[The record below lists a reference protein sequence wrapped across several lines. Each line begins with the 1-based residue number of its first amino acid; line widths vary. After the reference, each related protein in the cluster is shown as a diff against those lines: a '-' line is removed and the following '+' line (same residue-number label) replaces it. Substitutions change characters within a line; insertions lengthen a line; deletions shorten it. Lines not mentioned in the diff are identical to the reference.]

1 MNKLMTLMVAGVV
14 GLSLTAASFDAE
26 AQKRRLG
33 GGNNVGMKRDAVQP
47 QKPAAPAQQAQGQQT
62 PGTPAAAPA
71 AAGAAAGAAGKSMP
85 GWLGPVAGLMA
96 GGLLAAMFFGGAFDG
111 LSAGD
116 FMMFALLALAA
127 FMVFRLM
134 RSRAQSPAS
143 YRMNNGQQVPASAPP
158 MGGSAPRMPV
168 APAVAEGRIPADF
181 DVQGFVRNAK
191 MSFIRL
197 QAANDAKDLN
207 DIRDYTTPQ
216 VYAAVA
222 MQMQERGDVAQ
233 RTEVVSIDAQVMQV
247 VTEDGKMI
255 ASVRFT
261 GLIREDDA
269 FNPESV
275 DEVWHVEKD
284 LSNPDSS
291 WLIAGI
297 QQVEQDQPDAQ
308 EQPKA

>member
-1 MNKLMTLMVAGVV
+1 MNKLMTWVMAGVV

-26 AQKRRLG
+26 AQKRRFG

-47 QKPAAPAQQAQGQQT
+47 QKPGAPAQAQGQQT
-62 PGTPAAAPA
+62 PGAPAAAPA

-85 GWLGPVAGLMA
+85 GWLGPAAGLLA

-127 FMVFRLM
+127 FMAFRFM
-134 RSRAQSPAS
+134 RSRAQPAGA
-143 YRMNNGQQVPASAPP
+143 YRMNNGQQVPAGVPP
-158 MGGSAPRMPV
+158 MGGSEPRMPV

-261 GLIREDDA
+261 GLVREDDA
-269 FNPESV
+269 FNPEPV

-284 LSNPDSS
+284 LSNADSS

-297 QQVEQDQPDAQ
+297 QQVEQEAPAA
-308 EQPKA
+308 EASAKA

>member
-1 MNKLMTLMVAGVV
+1 MNKLMTWVVAGVV

-26 AQKRRLG
+26 AQKRRFG

-47 QKPAAPAQQAQGQQT
+47 QKPGAPAQAQGQQT
-62 PGTPAAAPA
+62 PGAPAAAPA

-111 LSAGD
+111 LSGGD

-127 FMVFRLM
+127 FMAFRFM
-134 RSRAQSPAS
+134 RSRAQTQAPAS
-143 YRMNNGQQVPASAPP
+143 YRMSNGQQVPVDVPP
-158 MGGSAPRMPV
+158 TGSAPRMPV

-191 MSFIRL
+191 MTFIRL

-216 VYAAVA
+216 VYAAVS

-247 VTEDGKMI
+247 VTEAGKTI

-261 GLIREDDA
+261 GLVREDNA
-269 FNPESV
+269 VNPEPV

-284 LSNPDSS
+284 LSDANAS

-297 QQVEQDQPDAQ
+297 QQVEQDATPA
-308 EQPKA
+308 

>member
-1 MNKLMTLMVAGVV
+1 MNKLMAWVAAGVI
-14 GLSLTAASFDAE
+14 GLSLVAVSVDAE
-26 AQKRRLG
+26 AKKRFG
-33 GGNNVGMKRDAVQP
+33 GGNNVGTQREAVQP
-47 QKPAAPAQQAQGQQT
+47 GKPSTPAQAQGNPSAGSPAAPA
-62 PGTPAAAPA
+62 
-71 AAGAAAGAAGKSMP
+71 AAAGAAGRSMP

-116 FMMFALLALAA
+116 FMMFALLAGIA
-127 FMVFRLM
+127 FLVFRML
-134 RSRAQSPAS
+134 RARAQPAAQ
-143 YRMNNGQQVPASAPP
+143 YRMSNGQTGQSQLPMSSGGASA
-158 MGGSAPRMPV
+158 PV

-197 QAANDAKDLN
+197 QAANDAKDLS
-207 DIRDYTTPQ
+207 DVRDYTTPQ
-216 VYAAVA
+216 VYASVA

-233 RTEVVSIDAQVMQV
+233 RTEVVSINAQLMQV
-247 VTEDGKMI
+247 VTEGDKMI

-269 FNPESV
+269 ANPEPV
-275 DEVWHVEKD
+275 DEVWHVEKNVAD
-284 LSNPDSS
+284 SNSS

-297 QQVEQDQPDAQ
+297 QQVEDAS
-308 EQPKA
+308 

>member
-1 MNKLMTLMVAGVV
+1 MNKLMTWVVAGVV

-26 AQKRRLG
+26 AQKRRFG
-33 GGNNVGMKRDAVQP
+33 GGSNVGMKRDAVQP
-47 QKPAAPAQQAQGQQT
+47 QKPATPAQQAQGQQS

-116 FMMFALLALAA
+116 FMMFALIALAA
-127 FMVFRLM
+127 FMIFRMM
-134 RSRAQSPAS
+134 RGRAQPPVA
-143 YRMNNGQQVPASAPP
+143 YRTSHGQPVPPGAAPP
-158 MGGSAPRMPV
+158 VGGSEPRVPV
-168 APAVAEGRIPADF
+168 ARAVAEGRIPADF

-197 QAANDAKDLN
+197 QAANDAKDLG
-207 DIRDYTTPQ
+207 DVRDYTTPQ

-222 MQMQERGDVAQ
+222 LQMQERGDTAQ
-233 RTEVVSIDAQVMQV
+233 RTEVVSIDAQVLHV
-247 VTEDGKMI
+247 VTEGEKMI

-261 GLIREDDA
+261 GLIRENDA
-269 FNPESV
+269 VNPEPV

-284 LSNPDSS
+284 LANADSS

-297 QQVEQDQPDAQ
+297 QQVEQDETTA
-308 EQPKA
+308 

>member
-1 MNKLMTLMVAGVV
+1 MNKLMTWVVAGVV

-47 QKPAAPAQQAQGQQT
+47 QKPGAPAQAQGQQS

-111 LSAGD
+111 LSSGD

-127 FMVFRLM
+127 FMAFRFM
-134 RSRAQSPAS
+134 RSRSQAPAS
-143 YRMNNGQQVPASAPP
+143 YRMSNGQQVPADIPP
-158 MGGSAPRMPV
+158 TSGEPRMPV

-191 MSFIRL
+191 MTFIRL

-222 MQMQERGDVAQ
+222 MQAQERGDVAQ

-247 VTEDGKMI
+247 VTEAGKMI

-261 GLIREDDA
+261 GLVREDNA
-269 FNPESV
+269 VNPEPV

-284 LSNPDSS
+284 LSDSNAS

-297 QQVEQDQPDAQ
+297 QQVEQDATPA
-308 EQPKA
+308 

>member
-1 MNKLMTLMVAGVV
+1 MPWVVAGVV

-26 AQKRRLG
+26 AQKRRFG
-33 GGNNVGMKRDAVQP
+33 GGSNVGMKRDAVQP
-47 QKPAAPAQQAQGQQT
+47 QKPATPAQQAQGQQT

-116 FMMFALLALAA
+116 FMMFALIALAA
-127 FMVFRLM
+127 FMIFRMM
-134 RSRAQSPAS
+134 RARAQPPVS
-143 YRMNNGQQVPASAPP
+143 YRTSHGQPVPPGAAPP
-158 MGGSAPRMPV
+158 MGGSSEPRIPV
-168 APAVAEGRIPADF
+168 SRAVAEGRIPSDF

-197 QAANDAKDLN
+197 QAANDSKDLS

-233 RTEVVSIDAQVMQV
+233 RTEVVSIDAQVLQV
-247 VTEDGKMI
+247 VTEGEKMI

-261 GLIREDDA
+261 GLVREDDA
-269 FNPESV
+269 VNPEPV

-284 LSNPDSS
+284 LSNAGSS

-297 QQVEQDQPDAQ
+297 QQVEQDEPQA
-308 EQPKA
+308 

>member
-1 MNKLMTLMVAGVV
+1 MNKLMTWVVAGVV

-26 AQKRRLG
+26 AQKRRFG

-47 QKPAAPAQQAQGQQT
+47 QKPGAPAQAQGQQT

-85 GWLGPVAGLMA
+85 GWLGPAAGLLA

-127 FMVFRLM
+127 FLALRMF
-134 RSRAQSPAS
+134 RSRAQAQAPGA
-143 YRMNNGQQVPASAPP
+143 YRMSNGQQVPADVPP
-158 MGGSAPRMPV
+158 MGGAPRMPV

-222 MQMQERGDVAQ
+222 MQMQERGDVSQ

-247 VTEDGKMI
+247 VTEGGKMI

-261 GLIREDDA
+261 GLVREDDA
-269 FNPESV
+269 VNPEPV

-284 LSNPDSS
+284 LSDANSS

-297 QQVEQDQPDAQ
+297 QQVEQDATPA
-308 EQPKA
+308 

>member
-1 MNKLMTLMVAGVV
+1 MKLALAFAALTSLLPGVAHAVV
-14 GLSLTAASFDAE
+14 
-26 AQKRRLG
+26 QVRLQVD
-33 GGNNVGMKRDAVQP
+33 NP
-47 QKPAAPAQQAQGQQT
+47 SPAAGQAFHIIYGISAQNEQRSLQATVLNLPGLQVLANPAPPST
-62 PGTPAAAPA
+62 
-71 AAGAAAGAAGKSMP
+71 
-85 GWLGPVAGLMA
+85 
-96 GGLLAAMFFGGAFDG
+96 
-111 LSAGD
+111 GD

-127 FMVFRLM
+127 FMAFRFM
-134 RSRAQSPAS
+134 RSRAQPAGA
-143 YRMNNGQQVPASAPP
+143 YRMNNGQQVPASVPP
-158 MGGSAPRMPV
+158 MGGSEPRMPV

-261 GLIREDDA
+261 GLVREDDA
-269 FNPESV
+269 FNPEPV

-284 LSNPDSS
+284 LSNADSS

-297 QQVEQDQPDAQ
+297 QQVEQEAPAA
-308 EQPKA
+308 EAPAKA

>member
-1 MNKLMTLMVAGVV
+1 MNKLMTWVVAGVV

-71 AAGAAAGAAGKSMP
+71 AAGAAGKSMP

-127 FMVFRLM
+127 FMAFRFM
-134 RSRAQSPAS
+134 RSRAQPAAS
-143 YRMNNGQQVPASAPP
+143 YRMNNGQQMPAGVPP
-158 MGGSAPRMPV
+158 MGGSEPRMPV

-191 MSFIRL
+191 ISFIRL

-233 RTEVVSIDAQVMQV
+233 RTEVVSIDAQVVEV
-247 VTEDGKMI
+247 VTEGDKMI

-261 GLIREDDA
+261 GLVREDDA
-269 FNPESV
+269 FNPEPV

-284 LSNPDSS
+284 LTNADSS

-297 QQVEQDQPDAQ
+297 QQVEQEAPAA
-308 EQPKA
+308 EAPAKA